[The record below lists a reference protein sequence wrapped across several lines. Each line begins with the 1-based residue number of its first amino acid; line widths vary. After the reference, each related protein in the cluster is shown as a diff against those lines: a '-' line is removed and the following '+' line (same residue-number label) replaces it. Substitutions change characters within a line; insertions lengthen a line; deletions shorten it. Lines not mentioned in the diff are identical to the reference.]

1 MKIEFGV
8 DVNVKSRDT
17 KEDGNST
24 ALLFAARF
32 VVLCHLI
39 IFLLF

>member
-1 MKIEFGV
+1 LYLLYDVKIEFGV
-8 DVNVKSRDT
+8 DVNVKSHDV

-32 VVLCHLI
+32 VML
-39 IFLLF
+39 